1 MTDSSALEPAPDWIK
16 PDWPAPPSVQ
26 AVSTTRVGGFS
37 EGPYRS
43 LNLGD
48 HVDDDPH
55 IVEQNRRQLITELKL
70 PSAPRWLMQVHQTTV
85 LSADQIDTAAEAD
98 GSATTAKGVVCA
110 VLTAD
115 CLPVLLCDYQ
125 GTVVAA
131 LHAGWRGL
139 LDGVLEAGIA
149 AMNLP
154 GERLMA
160 WMGPSIGPQAFEVGD
175 DVRDA
180 FIAHD
185 AKAEDAF
192 IAHNGRW
199 LADLPNLA
207 RQRLIKAD
215 LNSIHGGSWCTYS
228 DPGRFFSYRRE
239 PVTGRQASL
248 IWLR

>member
-1 MTDSSALEPAPDWIK
+1 MNDNSALETTPDWIK
-16 PDWPAPPSVQ
+16 PDWPAPPSVE

-48 HVDDDPH
+48 HVDDDPYM
-55 IVEQNRRQLITELKL
+55 VEQNRQQLITELKL
-70 PSAPRWLMQVHQTTV
+70 PSAPRWLTQVHKTAI
-85 LSADQIDTAAEAD
+85 LPADQIETIAEAD
-98 GSATTAKGVVCA
+98 GSTTTTRGVVCA

-115 CLPVLLCDYQ
+115 CLPVLLCDHQ

-131 LHAGWRGL
+131 IHAGWRGL
-139 LDGVLEAGIA
+139 LDGVLEAGIE
-149 AMNLP
+149 AMQLP
-154 GERLMA
+154 ADRLMA
-160 WMGPSIGPQAFEVGD
+160 WMGPSIGPQAFEVGN

-180 FIAHD
+180 FIGNDVA
-185 AKAEDAF
+185 AEDAF
-192 IAHNGRW
+192 VAHNGRW

-207 RQRLIKAD
+207 RQRLQKAGMGD
-215 LNSIHGGSWCTYS
+215 IHGGRWCTYS

-239 PVTGRQASL
+239 PVTGRQATL